1 MTRGDEHFLRDLYNL
16 KYLFG
21 DKWAPAIIV
30 ALAGGKMRRVELRS
44 TVKSYSI
51 GAEWSR
57 SGKPAVLHDTMLSRT
72 LKNMTEKGLL
82 VRTRRTDT
90 FPKRVYYSLAPAV
103 VEYLQAIEPAVDW
116 ARRNPDLIAQ
126 AQAYHRQHGDDVDS
140 LTDLGDLDEEPFDS
154 DEEDG
159 HPDTTRDRH
168 TG

>member
-1 MTRGDEHFLRDLYNL
+1 MGAVRRSRQQLWEVIMMLGDDQFLRGLYNL
-16 KYLFG
+16 KYLVG

-82 VRTRRTDT
+82 VPARRTGT
-90 FPKRVYYSLAPAV
+90 FPREVYYSLVPVV
-103 VEYLQAIEPAVDW
+103 VEYLKVLEPAAEW

-126 AQAYHRQHGDDVDS
+126 AQA
-140 LTDLGDLDEEPFDS
+140 
-154 DEEDG
+154 
-159 HPDTTRDRH
+159 
-168 TG
+168 

>member
-1 MTRGDEHFLRDLYNL
+1 MTLGDEQFLRDLYNL

-30 ALAGGKMRRVELRS
+30 ALANGKMRRVELRS

-90 FPKRVYYSLAPAV
+90 FPREVYYSLAPVV
-103 VEYLQAIEPAVDW
+103 VEYLKVLEPAVEW

-140 LTDLGDLDEEPFDS
+140 LTDLADLDEPFDS
-154 DEEDG
+154 EEEYDR
-159 HPDTTRDRH
+159 PDTVRDRH

>member
-1 MTRGDEHFLRDLYNL
+1 MTLGDEQFLGDLYNL

-90 FPKRVYYSLAPAV
+90 SRKGSITL
-103 VEYLQAIEPAVDW
+103 W
-116 ARRNPDLIAQ
+116 RRRSWSICRRSSRPWIGLDGIRISSRRRRHIIAST
-126 AQAYHRQHGDDVDS
+126 A
-140 LTDLGDLDEEPFDS
+140 
-154 DEEDG
+154 
-159 HPDTTRDRH
+159 TTWTR
-168 TG
+168 